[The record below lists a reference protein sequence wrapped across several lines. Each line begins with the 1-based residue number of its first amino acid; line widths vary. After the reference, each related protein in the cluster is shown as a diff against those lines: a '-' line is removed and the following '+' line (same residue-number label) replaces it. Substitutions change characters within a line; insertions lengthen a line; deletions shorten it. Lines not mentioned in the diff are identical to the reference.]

1 MPSYRFKFWP
11 YKDYCVLPYSVPS
24 LSSLNSSL
32 ISLHYSMHKHNSW
45 SSPPSTAK
53 TFSMSISVFL
63 GGTSK
68 SLPTSKKESLSSR
81 RQSVDFV
88 KWRAFFNCDWQKITR
103 SSSSF
108 AFRNVQTGITGVCVP
123 SLLYLHW
130 PVLGNNAAGKNIFG
144 PSLKFFCLFKY
155 PSLIR
160 PFHISIV
167 TFFTQI

>member
-1 MPSYRFKFWP
+1 
-11 YKDYCVLPYSVPS
+11 
-24 LSSLNSSL
+24 
-32 ISLHYSMHKHNSW
+32 MHEHNSW

-53 TFSMSISVFL
+53 TFSMSPSAFFL
-63 GGTSK
+63 VA
-68 SLPTSKKESLSSR
+68 LLNHCQPPKKESLSSR

-108 AFRNVQTGITGVCVP
+108 AFRNVQTGITGVRVP

-167 TFFTQI
+167 TFFTHFTWYYGRSNCTNIDKQEED